1 MRAQGFGLVERADLT
16 GQLSPVKVRRG
27 YGLLPARLWPSPL
40 RAVAPLDVAG
50 CRAIVAV
57 GGKSAAVAAA
67 LRAPDRPVIQVQ
79 NPRMALS
86 KFDLVIANRHD
97 EISGPNVVLT
107 RTALH
112 QVTPDVL
119 AEARAVW
126 APRLAHLPR
135 PLVACLV
142 GGTNGRYTL
151 DPTAAEVLAQGLRE
165 VMEFDRAGLVVTP
178 SRRTDPVVRQL
189 LEERLSPRGAWVWD
203 MTGENPYL
211 GLLACADRILVTID
225 SVSMISEAVATCAPV
240 HVIRLPG
247 TSRRIELFVREL
259 TLAGRVRLFDGRAED
274 WPVEPLD
281 DTPLAAAAM
290 RRLLG
295 E

>member
-1 MRAQGFGLVERADLT
+1 
-16 GQLSPVKVRRG
+16 
-27 YGLLPARLWPSPL
+27 
-40 RAVAPLDVAG
+40 
-50 CRAIVAV
+50 V